1 MYFCYRQADGFRTN
15 KDRTYRIGYAWSKD
29 LTDWER
35 NDGKAGIDI
44 SKEGW
49 DSEMIEYAAVI
60 PFKDKYYMFYNGNNY
75 ITCYKKFQRY
85 VLRSHQLFFCKIWN

>member
-49 DSEMIEYAAVI
+49 DSESICY
-60 PFKDKYYMFYNGNNY
+60 PFVVEHKSKRYMLYNGNEY
-75 ITCYKKFQRY
+75 GKTGFGYA
-85 VLRSHQLFFCKIWN
+85 VLEE